1 MKKRKSIN
9 IQLQEN
15 QKKDQNDNIEKLNN
29 QTLIT
34 LEKGQDIL

>member
-9 IQLQEN
+9 IQLQVN